1 MNTKDVVQGMLGLA
15 HSGIESAAEKEMEN
29 LDHSAVELLKC
40 ALIKYKSVTYH
51 PICHPICH
59 LVRS

>member
-29 LDHSAVELLKC
+29 LDHSAVGIVKMRVN
-40 ALIKYKSVTYH
+40 KV
-51 PICHPICH
+51 
-59 LVRS
+59 